1 VKNPHDII
9 LKPLI
14 TEKSTALIEENKY
27 TFVVGKNA
35 NKIEIKKAVEE
46 LFDVEVRAVNTINM
60 KGKKRRVGV
69 HQGYRPDWKKAV
81 VTLQDGSKPIEIFE

>member
-1 VKNPHDII
+1 MKNPHDII

-46 LFDVEVRAVNTINM
+46 IFGVKVRAVNTVSM
-60 KGKKRRVGV
+60 KGKQRRVGV
-69 HQGYRPDWKKAV
+69 HRGYRPDWKKAI
-81 VTLQDGSKPIEIFE
+81 VTLDAGSKPIELFE

>member
-46 LFDVEVRAVNTINM
+46 IFGVKVRAVNTVSM
-60 KGKKRRVGV
+60 KGKQRRVGV
-69 HQGYRPDWKKAV
+69 HRGYRPDWKKAI
-81 VTLQDGSKPIEIFE
+81 VTLDAGSKPIELFE

>member
-1 VKNPHDII
+1 MKNPHDII

>member
-1 VKNPHDII
+1 MKNPHDII

-46 LFDVEVRAVNTINM
+46 IFDVKVRAVNTVSM
-60 KGKKRRVGV
+60 KGKQRRVGV
-69 HQGYRPDWKKAV
+69 HKGYRPNWRKAI
-81 VTLQDGSKPIEIFE
+81 VTLHAGSKPIEIFE